1 MPTLDAVLAASYCG
15 LMADQNREP
24 GWDERMDAM
33 RMNLELMGYRIEDS
47 RKESQARMKEFQEN
61 IDASRKEFD
70 ARIEVSRQEFR
81 EEMDESRKEFRE
93 RSGVL
98 MQAVEDLMVAS
109 GPILRRAEK
118 IERRIA

>member
-47 RKESQARMKEFQEN
+47 RKEFQEN

-70 ARIEVSRQEFR
+70 ARIEATRKEFR

-109 GPILRRAEK
+109 GAILRRVEK
-118 IERRIA
+118 IEPRIA